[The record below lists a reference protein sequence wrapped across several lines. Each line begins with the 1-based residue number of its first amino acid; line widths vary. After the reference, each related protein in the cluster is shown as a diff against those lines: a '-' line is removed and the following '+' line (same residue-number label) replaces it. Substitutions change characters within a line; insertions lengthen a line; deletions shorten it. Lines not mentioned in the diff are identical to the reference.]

1 MLKKRTERVRVIGSS
16 DPAAF
21 MSRSFNCPSETRSIS
36 AMHGRP
42 PSFSRSHPGPGNKEM
57 DQKRGLLLRAMP
69 PITDEGSRIR
79 PIASTYNVMI
89 TLVYPF
95 LVVQQTVAPPT
106 RKGRNME
113 TSLPFRSENL
123 WRKSGFK
130 FPETTRLYSQ
140 REYAAPKI
148 IPSAANVATKLFLW
162 KAPTKIGNSP
172 IKLLVPGKLI
182 LAKVEEKEMVER
194 FGMVLT
200 EPP

>member
-106 RKGRNME
+106 RKGRNMK

-162 KAPTKIGNSP
+162 KEIGRAH
-172 IKLLVPGKLI
+172 V
-182 LAKVEEKEMVER
+182 
-194 FGMVLT
+194 
-200 EPP
+200 

>member
-1 MLKKRTERVRVIGSS
+1 
-16 DPAAF
+16 
-21 MSRSFNCPSETRSIS
+21 
-36 AMHGRP
+36 
-42 PSFSRSHPGPGNKEM
+42 
-57 DQKRGLLLRAMP
+57 MP
-69 PITDEGSRIR
+69 PITYEGSRIR

-95 LVVQQTVAPPT
+95 LVVQRTVAPPT
-106 RKGRNME
+106 RKGINME
-113 TSLPFRSENL
+113 TSLPFESENL

-130 FPETTRLYSQ
+130 FPETTRLYSH

-162 KAPTKIGNSP
+162 KAPTKIRNSP

-182 LAKVEEKEMVER
+182 LAKVKKKKMVEK

-200 EPP
+200 KPP